1 MADKSE
7 SQTEVDEIFVEYNK
21 NWCCVFEDLIECPI
35 CYEVPSGNIH
45 QCTQGHDLCH
55 LCVKK
60 VGVCPICSATFNG
73 TRNRSLEKLIPMI
86 NDFKSF
92 SMDPTK
98 SGEQCRRIKKI
109 SRSTQTLEG
118 NVNPLRRSQ
127 RMKTKNLQAI
137 N

>member
-1 MADKSE
+1 MATEKSE

-21 NWCCVFEDLIECPI
+21 NWCCVLEDLIECPI
-35 CYEVPSGNIH
+35 CYEVPTGNIL

-60 VGVCPICSATFNG
+60 VDLCPICSAAFNG

-98 SGEQCRRIKKI
+98 AGEKCRRIKKI
-109 SRSTQTLEG
+109 SRSTQTLEESVEEKPTDE
-118 NVNPLRRSQ
+118 NKKS
-127 RMKTKNLQAI
+127 TDD
-137 N
+137 